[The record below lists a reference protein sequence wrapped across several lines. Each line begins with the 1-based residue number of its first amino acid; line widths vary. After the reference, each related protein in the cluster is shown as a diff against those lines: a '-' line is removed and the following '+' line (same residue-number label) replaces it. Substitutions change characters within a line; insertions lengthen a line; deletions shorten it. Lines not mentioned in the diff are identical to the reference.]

1 MRFSKV
7 HQPMLLKIKLT
18 VYLLAI
24 SLPVAA
30 LVRAADVYQWTD
42 SRGVIHFTDDLYAVP
57 ESIRRSEQLVTR
69 KDFFADSEPSNEVK
83 VPVAPV
89 PALVPS
95 QSKADSEPN
104 PNPEPVSVTDSPQ
117 ETTIVVVNSNSGARR
132 VKSRACS
139 LGQNCSFHHQF
150 NRRQGLRP
158 RLSNGSRPF
167 VQR

>member
-57 ESIRRSEQLVTR
+57 ESIRRSEQLVIR
-69 KDFFADSEPSNEVK
+69 KDFF
-83 VPVAPV
+83 
-89 PALVPS
+89 
-95 QSKADSEPN
+95 
-104 PNPEPVSVTDSPQ
+104 
-117 ETTIVVVNSNSGARR
+117 RR
-132 VKSRACS
+132 
-139 LGQNCSFHHQF
+139 
-150 NRRQGLRP
+150 
-158 RLSNGSRPF
+158 
-167 VQR
+167 